1 MGQSSN
7 SNDNIQKIHF
17 TNPELFNEIKK
28 DNMSDSAIITFA
40 EQIIRERGLDNSAK
54 IGQALIMPYFTAKNP
69 SVDILEPFLRG
80 VTKLVSSSR
89 RSAGSATRKAASASV
104 PTPLTATWTTTR

>member
-54 IGQALIMPYFTAKNP
+54 IGQALIMLYFTAKNP

-80 VTKLVSSSR
+80 VTKLVIELR
-89 RSAGSATRKAASASV
+89 EVIVAELEKAKKS
-104 PTPLTATWTTTR
+104 

>member
-28 DNMSDSAIITFA
+28 DNMSDSAIIAFA
-40 EQIIRERGLDNSAK
+40 EQIIR
-54 IGQALIMPYFTAKNP
+54 
-69 SVDILEPFLRG
+69 SVD
-80 VTKLVSSSR
+80 
-89 RSAGSATRKAASASV
+89 
-104 PTPLTATWTTTR
+104 